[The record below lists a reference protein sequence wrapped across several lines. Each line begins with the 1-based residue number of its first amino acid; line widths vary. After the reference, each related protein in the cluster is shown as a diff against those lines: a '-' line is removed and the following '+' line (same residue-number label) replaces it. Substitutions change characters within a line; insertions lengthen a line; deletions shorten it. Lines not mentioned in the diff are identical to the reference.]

1 MLKQEVPMKSIGTVA
16 LASLFVVVASAA
28 EAQSTKKKSTQM
40 TQQQQIAE
48 RQKCFEEAQAA
59 VPGFAIGGGEMN
71 QRTAA
76 YMSCAQ
82 RKGIRP

>member
-1 MLKQEVPMKSIGTVA
+1 MRSISTVA
-16 LASLFVVVASAA
+16 LALLFALVASAA
-28 EAQSTKKKSTQM
+28 EAQSTKTSKNAKM

-59 VPGFAIGGGEMN
+59 APGFAIGGGEGS